1 MTAVARVLRS
11 HWILSD
17 WDSRRLLR
25 FLAGLALLA
34 LAFTTPAP
42 ASADHAVAVSEVAV
56 SESVAVREATP
67 APVTQSDTLALPAD
81 VRAAAAP
88 APSDITP
95 VLALGSLVILLTGA
109 AQRARGERAPPT
121 A

>member
-1 MTAVARVLRS
+1 MARVLRS

-17 WDSRRLLR
+17 WDTRRLLR

-42 ASADHAVAVSEVAV
+42 APADHSVALTESVAVSG
-56 SESVAVREATP
+56 SVAVREA
-67 APVTQSDTLALPAD
+67 APVTPSETLALPAE
-81 VRAAAAP
+81 VRAATAP
-88 APSDITP
+88 ASSEITP
-95 VLALGSLVILLTGA
+95 ALALGSLVILLTGA
-109 AQRARGERAPPT
+109 AQRVRGKRGPPT